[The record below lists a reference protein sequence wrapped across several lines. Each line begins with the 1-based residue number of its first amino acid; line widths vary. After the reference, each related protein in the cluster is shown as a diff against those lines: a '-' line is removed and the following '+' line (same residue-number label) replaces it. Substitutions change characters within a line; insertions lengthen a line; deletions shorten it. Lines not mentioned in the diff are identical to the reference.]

1 MAFPTDPTNGD
12 KANVNGVTYTYSSAL
27 TAWTVTS
34 NFLDTFTGNA
44 LIANS
49 ATIADSASISGQ
61 LSVSNIVSHNIL
73 PAANNLYSLGSVS
86 SVWSDL
92 YLANSTIYLGEAT
105 IGASGAN
112 LLLPA
117 SVHIG
122 NAVLSESNGNLVMPE
137 NMSATAMIVSGN
149 VTAGNISTVGTM
161 SAGPGSFTGNV
172 TAGNISTVGT
182 MSAGPGSFTGNVTAV
197 SVHPAAGNTH
207 DLGTATLR
215 WRNIYTNDLNL
226 NNGIGDWTI
235 VEGEQDLFLYNNLRN
250 KVYKFALIEVD
261 PESATPKIDQLNK
274 NS

>member
-172 TAGNISTVGT
+172 TA
-182 MSAGPGSFTGNVTAV
+182 V